1 MKYLWAMAGFLN
13 CAGQNLSGRAQT
25 SEAVAR
31 TLEAVARPQ
40 AGQMV
45 ERRSEIV
52 LHCNMSD
59 AEVTLD
65 RVPQGLCDDFDGDPR
80 GLKLPPG
87 GHLVQVEKRGFVT
100 WNTWLQAEKTRVV
113 MHVNLTQQTGVAIS
127 NE

>member
-1 MKYLWAMAGFLN
+1 M
-13 CAGQNLSGRAQT
+13 SG
-25 SEAVAR
+25 AVTR
-31 TLEAVARPQ
+31 TLEAVAKPQ
-40 AGQMV
+40 AGQML

-52 LHCNMSD
+52 LHCNPSD

-87 GHLVQVEKRGFVT
+87 GHLVQVEKRGFSI

-113 MHVNLTQQTGVAIS
+113 MDVNLTPQTGVAS
-127 NE
+127 KNE